1 MTNGIKKLALGLEIV
16 WWLVTAVVVLAVLLP
31 IYQTVPD
38 YPFWSYNILYIALL
52 ITYTRYMFLL
62 KYTWFAKLFWIKI
75 IFIFTSVPVTF
86 LLIEGINLFQ
96 VYLDEEGMYAF
107 LNHLSLKEAE
117 TMSVYIRTQMIFFGT
132 GTVIASI
139 AWPIRLIISI
149 WRVRNRGTV

>member
-1 MTNGIKKLALGLEIV
+1 MTNGIKKLAIGLELV
-16 WWLVTAVVVLAVLLP
+16 WWLVTGVVVMAVLLP
-31 IYQTVPD
+31 IYQMVPD

-62 KYTWFAKLFWIKI
+62 RYTWFARLFWVKI